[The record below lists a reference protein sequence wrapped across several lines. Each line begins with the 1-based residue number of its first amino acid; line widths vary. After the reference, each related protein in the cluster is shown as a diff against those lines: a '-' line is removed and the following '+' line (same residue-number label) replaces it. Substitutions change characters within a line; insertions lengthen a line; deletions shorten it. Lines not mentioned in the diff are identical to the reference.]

1 MAVHSWRRLNRVQI
15 LFGIRM
21 LSLIP
26 LLEALEEAARRNAI
40 LKPAQP

>member
-1 MAVHSWRRLNRVQI
+1 MPVDPCRRLNRVQI

-26 LLEALEEAARRNAI
+26 LLEALEEAVR
-40 LKPAQP
+40 Q